1 MLQWAPRSKFQFK
14 YGLPVCWSCLGGLGW
29 DQLCGKFHTSS
40 GDEVDKCGEGKVE
53 GVRQNVRDEVKRRVW
68 DCCQRLVP
76 GLNEWRTGLSALFVQ
91 LLKAGSRVQGL
102 TEPNLI
108 SHCQFESE
116 PATRFP
122 SFFSFF
128 FGNSSPLL
136 SPSSSCGRTD
146 IPAADVLV
154 VVHSNAPC
162 WVYLVGAG
170 PLSEWLSL
178 LLTKTANLWDALS
191 FHRSTVTSGLW
202 ECFT

>member
-1 MLQWAPRSKFQFK
+1 MLQFK
-14 YGLPVCWSCLGGLGW
+14 YGLAACWSCLGGLGW
-29 DQLCGKFHTSS
+29 DPLCSKFHTSS
-40 GDEVDKCGEGKVE
+40 ADEVDKCGEGKVE
-53 GVRQNVRDEVKRRVW
+53 GVRQTVRDGVKRRVW

-102 TEPNLI
+102 AEPNLI

-116 PATRFP
+116 PATRF
-122 SFFSFF
+122 SFPPFSAT
-128 FGNSSPLL
+128 PH
-136 SPSSSCGRTD
+136 PSSSCGQTD
-146 IPAADVLV
+146 IPTADVMV
-154 VVHSNAPC
+154 VVHSNVPC